1 VNLLF
6 LVEGEKTE
14 PKVYR
19 AWLKHLFP
27 DLIFVERPEDMM
39 GNTCRIIAGN
49 GYPNM
54 VSKPKNSSAPS
65 RLEACLMDI
74 ESFNNVDHFFI
85 CVDSEEYSYSERFN
99 EVRSKLEILKSGYK
113 IDDSKTEIHLIIQNC
128 CFETWALGNAEI
140 SQKYPRIKTSTTW
153 SDFQN
158 HYNILLNDPEN
169 LSSFP
174 AEHSFRNKAT
184 LHRRY
189 LVEYLAEF
197 GLSYTKKNPKL
208 IAEKHYLES
217 LQTRCKNTEHLPSLR
232 LLFDIWEK
240 FYK

>member
-39 GNTCRIIAGN
+39 GNTCRIVEGR

-74 ESFNNVDHFFI
+74 ENFKF
-85 CVDSEEYSYSERFN
+85 
-99 EVRSKLEILKSGYK
+99 
-113 IDDSKTEIHLIIQNC
+113 T
-128 CFETWALGNAEI
+128 
-140 SQKYPRIKTSTTW
+140 KYQR
-153 SDFQN
+153 
-158 HYNILLNDPEN
+158 
-169 LSSFP
+169 
-174 AEHSFRNKAT
+174 
-184 LHRRY
+184 
-189 LVEYLAEF
+189 
-197 GLSYTKKNPKL
+197 TKKLCTLLKHKL
-208 IAEKHYLES
+208 DHIK
-217 LQTRCKNTEHLPSLR
+217 K
-232 LLFDIWEK
+232 I
-240 FYK
+240 